1 MKFYI
6 EYITFPTN
14 PYYPHRTMEVDE
26 TRLGDVLRRDYSTYI
41 KKYTGNIYI
50 DNMGS
55 HKIHRIY
62 TYDPVSN
69 TENVYYHQPK
79 REQFNENITVSN
91 KLLSLM
97 EQSTRKTVF
106 IE

>member
-6 EYITFPTN
+6 EYVTYPTN
-14 PYYPHRTMEVDE
+14 PYYPHHTMEVEE
-26 TRLGDVLRRDYSTYI
+26 TKLGEVLRRDYSTYI
-41 KKYTGNIYI
+41 NRYTDMIYI

-62 TYDPVSN
+62 TYDPASN

-79 REQFNENITVSN
+79 NALSDNVTVSN

-97 EQSTRKTVF
+97 EQSTRKIVF
-106 IE
+106 VD